1 MGMGQFAE
9 SLVVAGLARAGWP
22 ARKQAC
28 RNAKSPMLCMW
39 SSPPS
44 PASSPGPG
52 SRHCPYWLRILA
64 AIDLEM
70 RITLEVSDNH
80 DDVVDAQDNRL
91 SADQRAARR
100 PTRKTNSPPKCER
113 ASLGYRT

>member
-1 MGMGQFAE
+1 M
-9 SLVVAGLARAGWP
+9 ARAKAGMSQREV
-22 ARKQAC
+22 ADAVHVVQSTIAHIESGTKQ
-28 RNAKSPMLCMW
+28 
-39 SSPPS
+39 PS
-44 PASSPGPG
+44 
-52 SRHCPYWLRILA
+52 CPCWLRILA

-70 RITLEVSDNH
+70 RITLEASDNH

-100 PTRKTNSPPKCER
+100 ATRKTNSPPKCER